1 MDGNFKGNRPTES
14 LYATLGVCLNLIE
27 HAEQLVT
34 IGGRCLD
41 YEPGYER
48 EFDVFEMR
56 KENIREIMKIVRYG
70 VNQNEEEKQQV
81 PGVRGGDPVGENST
95 GENAY

>member
-1 MDGNFKGNRPTES
+1 MDGNFKSQRPQES
-14 LYATLGVCLNLIE
+14 LYATLGVCLRLME

-34 IGGRCLD
+34 TGGRCLD

-56 KENIREIMKIVRYG
+56 KKNIREMMKIVRYG
-70 VNQNEEEKQQV
+70 VNQNDEEKQQV

-95 GENAY
+95 RENAY